1 MLHTVF
7 EELEENLVI
16 DEVALIST
24 DGLLMAGSIKSNIH
38 LDVFCAM
45 IALMTHTANKAG
57 AELQKGKLDKLFLD
71 YKHGIIVA
79 SEVTSTS
86 IIAVMTSEKENIG
99 LIFNRI
105 DKASEK
111 IKIIL
116 E

>member
-1 MLHTVF
+1 MITT
-7 EELEENLVI
+7 
-16 DEVALIST
+16 S
-24 DGLLMAGSIKSNIH
+24 SIKSNIH

-45 IALMTHTANKAG
+45 IALMIHTANKAG
-57 AELQKGKLDKLFLD
+57 TELQKGKLDKLFLD

-79 SEVTSTS
+79 SKVTSKS
-86 IIAVMTSEKENIG
+86 IIAVMTSNKENIG

-105 DKASEK
+105 DNASEK